1 MEEELK
7 KGVKAY
13 NLNGGLSEWLHY
25 KGYECI
31 LQDIRLRYCDFP
43 DHDKTRPINVLS
55 KEYSQYIPSDYNVC
69 YSD

>member
-25 KGYECI
+25 KGYLKERI
-31 LQDIRLRYCDFP
+31 IKGRYCDFP
-43 DHDKTRPINVLS
+43 DHDKTRPINVIS
-55 KEYSQYIPSDYNVC
+55 REYAQYIPGEYNVC
-69 YSD
+69 FSD

>member
-7 KGVKAY
+7 KGVKVY

-25 KGYECI
+25 KGYEGI

-55 KEYSQYIPSDYNVC
+55 KEYSQYIPSEYNVC
-69 YSD
+69 FSD